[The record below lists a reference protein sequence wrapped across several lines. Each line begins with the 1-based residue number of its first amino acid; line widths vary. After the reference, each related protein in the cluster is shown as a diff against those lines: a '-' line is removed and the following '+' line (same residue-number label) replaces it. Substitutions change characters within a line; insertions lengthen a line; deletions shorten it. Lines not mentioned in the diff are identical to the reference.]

1 MTTGLYN
8 YLAGDHDRL
17 DSLLQRATATPG
29 VIEREWF
36 SEFRRG
42 LLRHIGMEERTM
54 LPAIARLQGGR
65 QAEAAA
71 RLRLDHGAIA
81 ALLVPVPTPAIVATL
96 REILAG
102 HNALE
107 EQHGGVYKILT
118 ELAGSDAEQL
128 LETLRGTP
136 EVPVMPYNE
145 RPEVLEATRRAVERA
160 GHKWAGSDTDLS
172 EPPDAGPFL

>member
-1 MTTGLYN
+1 MTTGLYK
-8 YLAGDHDRL
+8 YLADDHDRL
-17 DSLLQRATATPG
+17 DILLQRATATPG
-29 VIEREWF
+29 VIDREPF
-36 SEFRRG
+36 NEFRKG

-81 ALLVPVPTPAIVATL
+81 ALLVPPPTPAIVAAL

-107 EQHGGVYKILT
+107 EQNGGVYRIL
-118 ELAGSDAEQL
+118 EQLAGSDAEDL
-128 LETLRGTP
+128 LETLRSTP
-136 EVPVMPYNE
+136 EVPVMPFNE
-145 RPEVLEATRRAVERA
+145 RPEVLEATKRAVERA
-160 GHKWAGSDTDLS
+160 GYTLKST
-172 EPPDAGPFL
+172 P